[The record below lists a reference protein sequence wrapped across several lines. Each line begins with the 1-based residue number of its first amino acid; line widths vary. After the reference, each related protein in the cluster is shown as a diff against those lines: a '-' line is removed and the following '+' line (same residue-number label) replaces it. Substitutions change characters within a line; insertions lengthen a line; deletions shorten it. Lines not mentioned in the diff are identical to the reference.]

1 MGARK
6 NGGACYAGYGRN
18 WRKQAACVIHKAAFF
33 VIIFLGPLHQEKQ
46 LEPDKILKA
55 LVYAAAEAG
64 AIRLIET
71 IFSLPAGR
79 VFFECYKEESSLPE
93 DIAEENGHGKA
104 AAYLRDK
111 TKRSVDVLCTLQSL
125 IASVF
130 SALLQ

>member
-1 MGARK
+1 M
-6 NGGACYAGYGRN
+6 
-18 WRKQAACVIHKAAFF
+18 
-33 VIIFLGPLHQEKQ
+33 
-46 LEPDKILKA
+46 KA

-79 VFFECYKEESSLPE
+79 VVFESYKEESSLPE

-111 TKRSVDVLCTLQSL
+111 TKRSIDVLCTFQSL

-130 SALLQ
+130 SALLL